1 MPRNYKEE
9 YQKWK
14 EKFSSLTEEQKNL
27 LIEKRREQNRRNN
40 KKRREKRKKNLQEQ
54 QEYLNYL
61 KEYRENNK
69 EQISSV
75 KKEWYK
81 KNDEHVKDRVKT
93 SYQILRE
100 NAIDELGGKCIKCGS
115 TDNLEFNHI
124 DPLNKQ
130 IEASGISNLRK
141 GEYKK
146 CELLCKSCHRRWSNL
161 ESSLSRKYW
170 LETLSAEERRRII
183 NESF

>member
-14 EKFSSLTEEQKNL
+14 ERFASLTEEEQKL
-27 LIEKRREQNRRNN
+27 LIERRRKDYKKVNE
-40 KKRREKRKKNLQEQ
+40 KRREKRKQNAEEQ
-54 QEYLNYL
+54 QKYLDYL

-69 EQISSV
+69 DKVSSI

-81 KNDEHVKDRVKT
+81 QNDEYVKNKEKT
-93 SYQILRE
+93 AYKNLRE
-100 NAIDELGGKCIKCGS
+100 NAINELGGKCVKCGTES
-115 TDNLEFNHI
+115 NLEFNHI
-124 DPLNKQ
+124 DPLNKKM
-130 IEASGISNLRK
+130 EASGKSNLRK

-161 ESSLSRKYW
+161 EASLARKYW
-170 LETLSAEERRRII
+170 LETLSVEERRKRI